1 MIEKRIFASMTKRT
15 FCDLRTLSLFL
26 KRFILFTVI
35 NDNVNKGLKIK
46 VMQ

>member
-26 KRFILFTVI
+26 KKKKFILFTVI
-35 NDNVNKGLKIK
+35 YENVNK
-46 VMQ
+46 